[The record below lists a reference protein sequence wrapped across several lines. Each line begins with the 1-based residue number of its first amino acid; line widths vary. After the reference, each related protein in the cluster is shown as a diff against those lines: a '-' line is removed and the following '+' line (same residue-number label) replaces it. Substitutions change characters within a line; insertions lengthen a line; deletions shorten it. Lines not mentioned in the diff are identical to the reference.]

1 MCVSVCVWD
10 MAGGD
15 RLVPNDSRERIATP
29 SAESYG
35 HNIVGFLFRERGWCA
50 ARDCADGKLAFRDAA
65 TEETITYAE
74 LETAVKKLALAMR
87 EDFMLPNASTGGK
100 EKKRRRVTVGIVAPN
115 SYAYCVVWLAAAASG
130 IVVTMANPA
139 YTAEELKA
147 QFADA
152 GVDAVFTVNAL
163 MDRVREAAETS
174 ISVYDIDT
182 YVREK
187 RRSGESSIETTADN
201 AWIAEMDVEADILCL
216 PYSSGTSGTPKGV
229 MLSHRNVVA
238 NIVSVIRG
246 DTTVLSIRYDD
257 VVLGVLPFYHIYA
270 MTCVMLTSLC
280 CGATVS
286 TLPKFE
292 PSLFL
297 RALNEHKISIGFLAP
312 PLMGFLAKYPAVD
325 AKNIHLRDVVCG
337 AAPLGAELA
346 LAVRERI
353 PSLESVRQGYGMT
366 ELSPVSHAGPYASTK
381 YGSIGKMIPNVECKI
396 IGESG
401 ELCVRGPNV
410 MLGYLNNDEATRA
423 CIDSDGFMHTGD
435 VATVDDEGYFFIIDR
450 VKELIKVKGFQV
462 APAELENV
470 LMTHEG
476 VVDAAVIGV
485 PASSVEGVRDTDGEA
500 IKAYVVLKDEG
511 GKSMSTDDVKAY
523 VAARVAEYKWLTDVK
538 FVSQIPKS
546 GSGKILRREI
556 RAGKLD

>member
-1 MCVSVCVWD
+1 
-10 MAGGD
+10 
-15 RLVPNDSRERIATP
+15 
-29 SAESYG
+29 
-35 HNIVGFLFRERGWCA
+35 
-50 ARDCADGKLAFRDAA
+50 
-65 TEETITYAE
+65 
-74 LETAVKKLALAMR
+74 
-87 EDFMLPNASTGGK
+87 
-100 EKKRRRVTVGIVAPN
+100 
-115 SYAYCVVWLAAAASG
+115 
-130 IVVTMANPA
+130 
-139 YTAEELKA
+139 
-147 QFADA
+147 
-152 GVDAVFTVNAL
+152 
-163 MDRVREAAETS
+163 
-174 ISVYDIDT
+174 
-182 YVREK
+182 
-187 RRSGESSIETTADN
+187 
-201 AWIAEMDVEADILCL
+201 
-216 PYSSGTSGTPKGV
+216 
-229 MLSHRNVVA
+229 
-238 NIVSVIRG
+238 
-246 DTTVLSIRYDD
+246 
-257 VVLGVLPFYHIYA
+257 
-270 MTCVMLTSLC
+270 
-280 CGATVS
+280 
-286 TLPKFE
+286 
-292 PSLFL
+292 
-297 RALNEHKISIGFLAP
+297 
-312 PLMGFLAKYPAVD
+312 MGFLAKYPAVD